1 LENLLGNGWN
11 YRRIYLID
19 QLLKLVMVN
28 IDSNQYLMRTE
39 LKNEIKLLI
48 RNLGIQF
55 SKRIIKV

>member
-28 IDSNQYLMRTE
+28 TDSNQYLMRTE